1 MQTLWPLI
9 MQEQDPESLKTYLQ
23 IIINLLTYNSA
34 YIDADVICSFIVA
47 ASKICVNGRN
57 NEDISLCLT
66 TLDSIIC
73 YNNIPKEGLFAFVC
87 LLCRIV
93 NFEEHCTEAW
103 RIARNLFGTHLG
115 HSALYCLC
123 QVLQVGLM
131 KICDFRTKICDFYFV
146 KFAPKM
152 KTYEVLKK

>member
-1 MQTLWPLI
+1 MANIPLTGPVMQTLWPLI

-123 QVLQVGLM
+123 QVLQVGS
-131 KICDFRTKICDFYFV
+131 I
-146 KFAPKM
+146 
-152 KTYEVLKK
+152 